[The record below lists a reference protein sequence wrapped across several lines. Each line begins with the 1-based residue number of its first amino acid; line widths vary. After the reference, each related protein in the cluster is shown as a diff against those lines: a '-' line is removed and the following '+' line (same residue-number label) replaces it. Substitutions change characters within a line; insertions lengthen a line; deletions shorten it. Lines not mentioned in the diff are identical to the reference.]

1 MGKVT
6 ILHYTSK
13 DPISM
18 IGYHSGVCYGSDV
31 SNEEKN
37 YKRGLDCLES
47 QHGRTWEFP
56 SVHMTIEG
64 YSARFMR
71 ELYTHIGGAP
81 TRVQAST
88 RYINYKDF
96 DYYTPPSILNHHNAC
111 SVYQDM
117 MGGISYALNLL
128 ESYGIPKE
136 DSANGLPLGME
147 SKMVGKYNPRTLID
161 MSHQRKC
168 VRAYHE
174 YREFFKDLEEAL
186 SEYSDQWKFIVDNFF
201 MAKCEF
207 MMYCPEKSSC
217 GRYPRKEVVESFIQ
231 QWREEQK
238 KVSE

>member
-13 DPISM
+13 EPITM

-31 SNEEKN
+31 SNDEKN

-71 ELYTHIGGAP
+71 ELYTHIGGSP

-96 DYYTPPSILNHHNAC
+96 DYYTPPSIYNNDEASFIYHHIMEDIQ
-111 SVYQDM
+111 Y
-117 MGGISYALNLL
+117 GL
-128 ESYGIPKE
+128 ETLEKLDIPKE
-136 DSANGLPLGME
+136 DSANALPLGME

-168 VRAYHE
+168 IRAYHE
-174 YREFFKDLEEAL
+174 YRDFFKKLEDSL
-186 SEYSDQWKFIVDNFF
+186 SEYSEQWKYIVDKFF
-201 MAKCEF
+201 MPKCEF
-207 MMYCPEKSSC
+207 MMYCPEKFSC
-217 GRYPRKEVVESFIQ
+217 GKYPRKSVVEEFIK

-238 KVSE
+238 KVSA

>member
-1 MGKVT
+1 MAQV
-6 ILHYTSK
+6 IIHPYTPK
-13 DPISM
+13 DPITM
-18 IGYHSGVCYGSDV
+18 IGYMSGVCYGSDIT
-31 SNEEKN
+31 NEEKN

-56 SVHMTIEG
+56 SIYMTIEG
-64 YSARFMR
+64 YSARVMR
-71 ELYTHIGGAP
+71 EVYTHIGGAP

-96 DYYTPPSILNHHNAC
+96 DFYTPPSIANNHNAC
-111 SVYQDM
+111 NIYQDM
-117 MGGISYALNLL
+117 MGSISYALNRL

-161 MSHQRKC
+161 MSHQREC

-174 YREFFKDLEEAL
+174 YRELFSDLKKSL
-186 SEYSDQWKFIVDNFF
+186 SEYSEQWKLIVDKFF
-201 MAKCEF
+201 MPKCEF
-207 MMYCPEKSSC
+207 MMYCPERFSC
-217 GRYPRKEVVESFIQ
+217 GKYPRKDVVENLIT

-238 KVSE
+238 KVSK